1 MELPAAIAHK
11 TSSLLKIRNM
21 SDTRCLEWNLVA
33 ALEVMLGFMETKK
46 FNRTRPEYYRKILLK
61 LIMTGVS
68 VHTPI
73 KQVRIII
80 IVFKKCVY

>member
-11 TSSLLKIRNM
+11 TSSLLNIRNM
-21 SDTRCLEWNLVA
+21 SDDRCLEWNLAA
-33 ALEVMLGFMETKK
+33 ALEVMLGFRETKK
-46 FNRTRPEYYRKILLK
+46 FNRTRPEYYRKILLE

-68 VHTPI
+68 FHTPI

-80 IVFKKCVY
+80 IVFKKFVY